1 MLKIKL
7 FSLLGVLGLVGTVL
21 LSSQD
26 FRSEASGD
34 VLKEVVGY
42 KTWKKLVKPEPKI
55 EVPNEVAKIDI
66 TKVELGTFQ
75 ISDSSIAG

>member
-26 FRSEASGD
+26 FKSEASED
-34 VLKEVVGY
+34 VIKEVAGY
-42 KTWKKLVKPEPKI
+42 KTWKKLVKPPIENAKI
-55 EVPNEVAKIDI
+55 EPAQSEVAK
-66 TKVELGTFQ
+66 VEAGTFQ
-75 ISDSSIAG
+75 ISDSSVAG

>member
-7 FSLLGVLGLVGTVL
+7 FSLLGVLGLVGAVL
-21 LSSQD
+21 LSSPE
-26 FRSEASGD
+26 FSSEASGD

-55 EVPNEVAKIDI
+55 EAPKIDV
-66 TKVELGTFQ
+66 TKAAPGTFQ
-75 ISDSSIAG
+75 ISDSSAAG